1 MNMMIQKNVLTLLL
15 VVCVFY
21 GCSRMVKEEPYLSSE
36 QTEGVSVPEGKDSP
50 NTSNA
55 LEIPSI
61 PEKNQNSD
69 SPPSIRP
76 PAISFVSRR
85 SRDERVNIVERN
97 DLPVLE
103 IIGIEDDM
111 WDLMQKVRLENWEVR
126 NSDQSTCKQVLYF
139 TDLEF
144 QRVEE
149 RGFFKRIFSAASKY
163 EDQSGLYSI
172 QCAQA
177 NNRNT
182 IIMQGVDGQ
191 PLHAQAVDQLLGE
204 LFNLATAGQ

>member
-1 MNMMIQKNVLTLLL
+1 MKMMIQKKVLTLLL
-15 VVCVFY
+15 ALCAFY
-21 GCSRMVKEEPYLSSE
+21 GCSRMVKEEPYLTSE
-36 QTEGVSVPEGKDSP
+36 QSSGVSVPEGKDSP

-55 LEIPSI
+55 LEIPPI
-61 PEKNQNSD
+61 PEENQSGTEPD
-69 SPPSIRP
+69 IRP

-103 IIGIEDDM
+103 IVGTDDDM
-111 WDLMQKVRLENWEVR
+111 WALMQKVSLTNWEVR
-126 NSDQSTCKQVLYF
+126 NADQDSCKQVLYF

-144 QRVEE
+144 QKVED
-149 RGFFKRIFSAASKY
+149 RGFFKRIFSAAAKY

-182 IIMQGVDGQ
+182 IVMQGLDGQ
-191 PLHAQAVDQLLGE
+191 PLHAQAVDQLMGE
-204 LFNLATAGQ
+204 LFNLIATDQ